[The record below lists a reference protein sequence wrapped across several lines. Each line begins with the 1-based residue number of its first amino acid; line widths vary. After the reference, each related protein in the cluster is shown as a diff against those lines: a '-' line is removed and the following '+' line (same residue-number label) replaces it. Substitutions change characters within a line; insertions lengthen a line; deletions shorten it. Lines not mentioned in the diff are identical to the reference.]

1 MHCPFCGANDTK
13 VIDSR
18 LVAEGEQVRR
28 RRECLACGERFTTFE
43 TAELVLPRLIKTDG
57 SRQPFDEEKL
67 RAGMQR
73 ALEKRPVSVERLE
86 SSLVHIKHKLRAT
99 GEREVKSLVVGEL
112 VMAELQKLDEVAYIR
127 FASVYR
133 RFQDLNEFREEIDR
147 LAREPLAIL
156 DAHYMARALE
166 LARKGHYTTHPN
178 PRVGCV
184 IVRDG
189 QIVGEGWHER
199 AGEPH
204 AEVHA
209 LHAAGE
215 LARGATAYVTLEP
228 CSHHGRTPPCAD
240 ALVNAGVARVVAA
253 MQDPNPEVAGRGL
266 QRLAQAGIA
275 TESGV
280 LEGEARKL
288 NQGFL
293 KRMEHGLPFVRV
305 KLAMSLDGRTAMESG
320 ESQWITG
327 PAARSA
333 VQRLRAQA
341 SVVLTG
347 ADTVLADNARLTVRA
362 DELGLDADQTA
373 LVMSRPPLRVL
384 VDGRLRVPLDAPFFK
399 AGPVLVATCVAVE
412 EQYAN
417 GPECLIVPGYDGQV
431 DLRQLLV
438 ELAHRGVNEVLL
450 ELNEEALA
458 ADLDA

>member
-1 MHCPFCGANDTK
+1 MT
-13 VIDSR
+13 ISS
-18 LVAEGEQVRR
+18 EQS
-28 RRECLACGERFTTFE
+28 
-43 TAELVLPRLIKTDG
+43 VLD
-57 SRQPFDEEKL
+57 
-67 RAGMQR
+67 
-73 ALEKRPVSVERLE
+73 V
-86 SSLVHIKHKLRAT
+86 
-99 GEREVKSLVVGEL
+99 
-112 VMAELQKLDEVAYIR
+112 
-127 FASVYR
+127 
-133 RFQDLNEFREEIDR
+133 
-147 LAREPLAIL
+147 
-156 DAHYMARALE
+156 HYMARAVE
-166 LARKGHYTTHPN
+166 LARKGHYSTHPN

-209 LHAAGE
+209 LRAAGE

-240 ALVNAGVARVVAA
+240 ALVNAGLARVVAA

-266 QRLAQAGIA
+266 QRLQQAGIA

-280 LEGEARKL
+280 LENEARLL

-305 KLAMSLDGRTAMESG
+305 KLAMSLDGRTAMASG

-327 PAARSA
+327 PDARSA

-347 ADTVLADNARLTVRA
+347 ADTVLADDARLTVRA
-362 DELGLDADQTA
+362 AELGLDAEQTA
-373 LVMSRPPLRVL
+373 LALSRPPLRVL
-384 VDGRLRVPLDAPFFK
+384 IDGRLRVPLDAAFFK
-399 AGPVLVATCVAVE
+399 AGPALVATCVAVE

-417 GPECLIVPGYDGQV
+417 GPECLIVPGVEGQV

-438 ELAHRGVNEVLL
+438 ELARRGVNEVLV
-450 ELNEEALA
+450 EAGPRLA
-458 ADLDA
+458 GAFAQQGLVDEYQIFMAGKFLGSSARPLLDWPLAQMKDAPALKITEIRAVGDDWRVTAIPVPSASV

>member
-1 MHCPFCGANDTK
+1 MTT
-13 VIDSR
+13 SS
-18 LVAEGEQVRR
+18 EQ
-28 RRECLACGERFTTFE
+28 
-43 TAELVLPRLIKTDG
+43 
-57 SRQPFDEEKL
+57 
-67 RAGMQR
+67 
-73 ALEKRPVSVERLE
+73 
-86 SSLVHIKHKLRAT
+86 
-99 GEREVKSLVVGEL
+99 
-112 VMAELQKLDEVAYIR
+112 
-127 FASVYR
+127 
-133 RFQDLNEFREEIDR
+133 
-147 LAREPLAIL
+147 AIL

-189 QIVGEGWHER
+189 QIVGEGWHVR
-199 AGEPH
+199 TGEPH

-209 LHAAGE
+209 LRAAGDK
-215 LARGATAYVTLEP
+215 ARGATAYVTLEP

-240 ALVNAGVARVVAA
+240 ALVHAGVARVVAA
-253 MQDPNPEVAGRGL
+253 MQDPNPSVAGRGM

-275 TESGV
+275 IESGV

-288 NQGFL
+288 NEGFL

-327 PAARSA
+327 TAARSA

-362 DELGLDADQTA
+362 DELGLDPEQTA
-373 LVMSRPPLRVL
+373 LAMSRPPLRVL
-384 VDGRLRVPLDAPFFK
+384 IDGRLRVPLDAPFFK
-399 AGPVLVATCVAVE
+399 AGPALVATCMAIE

-417 GPECLIVPGYDGQV
+417 GPECLIVAGEEGLV
-431 DLRQLLV
+431 DLRKLLV
-438 ELAHRGVNEVLL
+438 ELAARGVNEVLVEAGPRL
-450 ELNEEALA
+450 AGAFAQQGLVDEFQIFIAGKFLGSSARPLLDWPLAQMKDAPELKITEIRAVGDDWRVIAIPSPA
-458 ADLDA
+458 ASV

>member
-1 MHCPFCGANDTK
+1 MT
-13 VIDSR
+13 V
-18 LVAEGEQVRR
+18 
-28 RRECLACGERFTTFE
+28 LAQQ
-43 TAELVLPRLIKTDG
+43 AV
-57 SRQPFDEEKL
+57 
-67 RAGMQR
+67 
-73 ALEKRPVSVERLE
+73 
-86 SSLVHIKHKLRAT
+86 
-99 GEREVKSLVVGEL
+99 
-112 VMAELQKLDEVAYIR
+112 
-127 FASVYR
+127 
-133 RFQDLNEFREEIDR
+133 
-147 LAREPLAIL
+147 L

-166 LARKGHYTTHPN
+166 LARRGHYTTHPN

-189 QIVGEGWHER
+189 QIVGEGWHIR

-209 LHAAGE
+209 LRAAGE

-275 TESGV
+275 TDSGV
-280 LEGEARKL
+280 LEGEARLL

-362 DELGLDADQTA
+362 DELGLDAEQTA

-399 AGPVLVATCVAVE
+399 AGPALVATCMAVE

-417 GPECLIVPGYDGQV
+417 GPECMIVAGDDGQV
-431 DLRQLLV
+431 DLRRLLM
-438 ELAHRGVNEVLL
+438 ELAARGVNEVLVEAGPHL
-450 ELNEEALA
+450 EGAFSRQGLVDEFQIFIAGKFLGSSARPLLDWPLA
-458 ADLDA
+458 HMKDAPELKITEIRAVGDDWRVIAVPIPPASV

>member
-1 MHCPFCGANDTK
+1 M
-13 VIDSR
+13 
-18 LVAEGEQVRR
+18 
-28 RRECLACGERFTTFE
+28 
-43 TAELVLPRLIKTDG
+43 TASAQQAV
-57 SRQPFDEEKL
+57 
-67 RAGMQR
+67 
-73 ALEKRPVSVERLE
+73 
-86 SSLVHIKHKLRAT
+86 
-99 GEREVKSLVVGEL
+99 
-112 VMAELQKLDEVAYIR
+112 
-127 FASVYR
+127 
-133 RFQDLNEFREEIDR
+133 
-147 LAREPLAIL
+147 L

-166 LARKGHYTTHPN
+166 LARRGHYTTHPN

-189 QIVGEGWHER
+189 QIVGEGWHIR

-209 LHAAGE
+209 LRAAGE
-215 LARGATAYVTLEP
+215 QARGATAYVTLEP

-266 QRLAQAGIA
+266 QRLAQAGIVA
-275 TESGV
+275 ESGV
-280 LEGEARKL
+280 LESEARKL
-288 NQGFL
+288 NEGFL
-293 KRMEHGLPFVRV
+293 KRMEQGLPFVRV
-305 KLAMSLDGRTAMESG
+305 KLAMSLDGRTAMQSG

-362 DELGLDADQTA
+362 DELGLDAEQTA

-384 VDGRLRVPLDAPFFK
+384 VDGRLRVPLDTAFFK
-399 AGPVLVATCVAVE
+399 AGPALVATCMAVE

-417 GPECLIVPGYDGQV
+417 GPECMIVAGDDGQV
-431 DLRQLLV
+431 DLHRLLV
-438 ELAHRGVNEVLL
+438 ELAGRGVNEVLV
-450 ELNEEALA
+450 EAGPRLA
-458 ADLDA
+458 GAFARQGLVDEFQIFIAGKFLGSSARPLLDWPLAQMKDAPQLKITEIRAVGDDWRVIAVPVAQASV

>member
-1 MHCPFCGANDTK
+1 MTVPAQQA
-13 VIDSR
+13 V
-18 LVAEGEQVRR
+18 
-28 RRECLACGERFTTFE
+28 
-43 TAELVLPRLIKTDG
+43 
-57 SRQPFDEEKL
+57 
-67 RAGMQR
+67 
-73 ALEKRPVSVERLE
+73 
-86 SSLVHIKHKLRAT
+86 
-99 GEREVKSLVVGEL
+99 
-112 VMAELQKLDEVAYIR
+112 
-127 FASVYR
+127 
-133 RFQDLNEFREEIDR
+133 
-147 LAREPLAIL
+147 L

-166 LARKGHYTTHPN
+166 LARRGHYTTHPN

-189 QIVGEGWHER
+189 QIVGEGWHIR

-209 LHAAGE
+209 LRAAGDN
-215 LARGATAYVTLEP
+215 ARGATAYVTLEP

-253 MQDPNPEVAGRGL
+253 MQDPNPAVAGRGL

-288 NQGFL
+288 NEGFL
-293 KRMEHGLPFVRV
+293 KRMEQGLPFVRV

-362 DELGLDADQTA
+362 DELGLDAEQTA

-399 AGPVLVATCVAVE
+399 AGPALVATCMAVE

-417 GPECLIVPGYDGQV
+417 GPECMIVAGDDGQV
-431 DLRQLLV
+431 DLRRLLV
-438 ELAHRGVNEVLL
+438 ALAARDVNEVLV
-450 ELNEEALA
+450 EAGPRLA
-458 ADLDA
+458 GAFARQGLVDEFQIFIAGKFLGSSARPLLDWPLAQMKDAPQLKITEIRAVGDDWRVIAVPVPPASV

>member
-1 MHCPFCGANDTK
+1 MNLSP
-13 VIDSR
+13 
-18 LVAEGEQVRR
+18 EQTV
-28 RRECLACGERFTTFE
+28 
-43 TAELVLPRLIKTDG
+43 
-57 SRQPFDEEKL
+57 
-67 RAGMQR
+67 
-73 ALEKRPVSVERLE
+73 
-86 SSLVHIKHKLRAT
+86 
-99 GEREVKSLVVGEL
+99 
-112 VMAELQKLDEVAYIR
+112 
-127 FASVYR
+127 
-133 RFQDLNEFREEIDR
+133 
-147 LAREPLAIL
+147 L

-166 LARKGHYTTHPN
+166 LARKGLYTTHPN

-189 QIVGEGWHER
+189 QVVGEGWHVR

-209 LHAAGE
+209 LRAAGE
-215 LARGATAYVTLEP
+215 KARGATAYVTLEP

-266 QRLAQAGIA
+266 LRLAQAGIA
-275 TESGV
+275 TLSGV
-280 LEGEARKL
+280 MEQEARAI

-305 KLAMSLDGRTAMESG
+305 KLAMSLDGRTAMASG

-347 ADTVLADNARLTVRA
+347 ADTVLADDARLTVRA
-362 DELGLDADQTA
+362 DELGLDAEQTA
-373 LVMSRPPLRVL
+373 LALSRPPLRVL
-384 VDGRLRVPLDAPFFK
+384 IDGRLRVPLDAPFFK
-399 AGPVLVATCVAVE
+399 AGPALVATCVAVE

-417 GPECLIVPGYDGQV
+417 GPQCLIVPGLDGQV
-431 DLRQLLV
+431 DLRQLLR
-438 ELAHRGVNEVLL
+438 ELAARGVNEVLV
-450 ELNEEALA
+450 EAGPRLA
-458 ADLDA
+458 GAFAQQGLVDEYQIFVAGKFLGSSARPLLDWPLAQMGDAPLLKIIEMRAVGDDWRVTAIPLPSASV